1 MFLPPSLTHPS
12 PTSSSGSSSPA
23 TLFIFGLFSPS
34 ISAPRLY
41 LRRSPPT
48 TTSLRRVSLSLFL
61 FFLSGRTFLL
71 LPHLKFSLNDSKC
84 LGPVASPEQAAQP
97 PQTHTCAHIRTRIRK
112 HTRARAGARHSRG
125 AMGRESASK
134 LNKRAS
140 EGRPL
145 SAVLLD
151 LFFINLIIKQHFQME
166 MSSIFLMLDLIMVTR
181 FLSQDVPHQ

>member
-1 MFLPPSLTHPS
+1 
-12 PTSSSGSSSPA
+12 
-23 TLFIFGLFSPS
+23 
-34 ISAPRLY
+34 
-41 LRRSPPT
+41 
-48 TTSLRRVSLSLFL
+48 
-61 FFLSGRTFLL
+61 
-71 LPHLKFSLNDSKC
+71 
-84 LGPVASPEQAAQP
+84 
-97 PQTHTCAHIRTRIRK
+97 
-112 HTRARAGARHSRG
+112 
-125 AMGRESASK
+125 MGRGSACK